1 MTTTSIR
8 RRAAFAIATGTV
20 AVASLAAAGAAN
32 AAQPAGFSPVQSC
45 TGLTGSIS
53 YSPGLLSAS
62 ARTVHSVLTG
72 TLTGCS
78 GLNGAEAGTGTVTIV
93 ASGSSKTGAI
103 TQTGT
108 MTVNWPV
115 GSGLNPSNGTVTL
128 RRFGTTSPF
137 TLSGTFTSGAYTGA
151 AVSSNV
157 LVTTH
162 TGSGTKAHPITLQN
176 YVNTAPF
183 VASENFG

>member
-1 MTTTSIR
+1 MTTTTIR

-53 YSPGLLSAS
+53 YSPGLLTTK
-62 ARTVHSVLTG
+62 ARTVHSVVTG

-78 GLNGAEAGTGTVTIV
+78 GLNGAEGGTGTVTIV
-93 ASGSSKTGAI
+93 ASGSSSTHSI
-103 TQTGT
+103 VQTGT
-108 MTVNWPV
+108 ITVNWPS

-128 RRFGTTSPF
+128 RRSATTSPF
-137 TLSGTFTSGAYTGA
+137 SVSGSFTSGAYTGA
-151 AVSSNV
+151 EVSSSL

-162 TGSGTKAHPITLQN
+162 TGKGTTAHPITRQN
-176 YVNTAPF
+176 YVNTAPL